1 MEERED
7 DNAEVVA
14 VDDVRAAAEE
24 FARGL
29 VGAFGLQATTS
40 SMVEGNEIEVRV
52 DSGGDGLGL
61 LIGPSGRESQSDD
74 WSAKA
79 PDERM
84 RPPSEPS
91 NTWVGLLGLTT
102 SECWSGCS
110 ALAAH
115 GRGSQQFAG
124 SFGCMV
130 LSAVRSL
137 HVWPAF
143 VEYRTARPLLENPYS
158 PYWKEPR
165 T

>member
-1 MEERED
+1 MICGQVD
-7 DNAEVVA
+7 AVVDTLEGA
-14 VDDVRAAAEE
+14 VVLRAAHDWRLSCGFTDRLWNCSVDRPAFRLVQVVGTLERSSWH
-24 FARGL
+24 FA
-29 VGAFGLQATTS
+29 
-40 SMVEGNEIEVRV
+40 M
-52 DSGGDGLGL
+52 

-84 RPPSEPS
+84 TPPSEPS
-91 NTWVGLLGLTT
+91 NTCVGLFGLTT
-102 SECWSGCS
+102 SACWSGCS

-137 HVWPAF
+137 HVWPAS

-158 PYWKEPR
+158 PYW
-165 T
+165 